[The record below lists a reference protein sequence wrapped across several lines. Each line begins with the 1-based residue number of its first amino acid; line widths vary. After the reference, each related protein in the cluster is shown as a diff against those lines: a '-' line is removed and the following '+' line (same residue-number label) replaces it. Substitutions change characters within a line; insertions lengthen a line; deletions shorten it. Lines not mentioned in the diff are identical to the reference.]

1 MKPKS
6 IAKVPKQIKGSF
18 HDTESQKNFECSEMT
33 INQFKI
39 LQERFF
45 NINYW
50 EIYCGKGFAEFKLFD
65 AKGNFVERIPMI
77 GDYIRINIPGPG
89 NFEAKGFDWVEVIDI
104 DQNIDEKFLESYI
117 FICQPSKS
125 PFNKENCHIA
135 HFYSQEGTSSF
146 IIYRGDKFIKIGIY
160 GRNEY
165 PNLYAGFFDKI
176 RNLFTGFGGMIGIS
190 KIQWKRLT
198 DGLLEII

>member
-6 IAKVPKQIKGSF
+6 ITKVPKQIKGSF
-18 HDTESQKNFECSEMT
+18 HDTESQTNFESTEIT

-39 LQERFF
+39 LKERFF
-45 NINYW
+45 NINHW
-50 EIYCGKGFAEFKLFD
+50 EDYCGKGFAKFKLCD
-65 AKGNFVERIPMI
+65 SGGNFVERYPII

-89 NFEAKGFDWVEVIDI
+89 NFEAEGFDWVEIIDM
-104 DQNIDEKFLESYI
+104 DQNIDNEFLESYI
-117 FICQPSKS
+117 IICRPSKI
-125 PFNKENCHIA
+125 PYDKKTPHIA

-146 IIYRGDKFIKIGIY
+146 IIYRGEKFIKMGIY

-165 PNLYAGFFDKI
+165 PNLNAGFFDKI
-176 RNLFTGFGGMIGIS
+176 RNLFTSFGGMIGIS

-198 DGLLEII
+198 DGLVDVV